1 MSESPEVQLR
11 NAQRQMRM
19 AMGPLRVFAT
29 QAWSECRRLTKANP
43 MLVNDL
49 TQIDVVLV
57 SDRRMAK
64 LHEQFM
70 SIAGPTDVLT
80 FQHGEV
86 VVSVETAR
94 ENAARFG
101 TSPEQEIRLYIVHG
115 FLHLLGFDDI
125 SPKDAREMERLQ
137 AEVLQSAGPPNE
149 SRVAL
154 GPV

>member
-1 MSESPEVQLR
+1 
-11 NAQRQMRM
+11 
-19 AMGPLRVFAT
+19 MGPLRVFAT
-29 QAWSECRRLTKANP
+29 QAWSECRRLTEANP
-43 MLVNDL
+43 MVVKTDL
-49 TQIDVVLV
+49 AQIDVVLV